1 MKYFLLVFG
10 RAVVPSETD
19 SVENSVV
26 VFVISSVVVV
36 FAVVVVFVA
45 IVVVELVSGTTGK
58 PVFTSVI
65 F

>member
-1 MKYFLLVFG
+1 MFG
-10 RAVVPSETD
+10 LAVVPSDTD

-36 FAVVVVFVA
+36 LVFVVFSVVVVFVA
-45 IVVVELVSGTTGK
+45 LVVVELVSGTTGK